1 MRLCYTGRL
10 QKAILSCIL
19 QQTTGN
25 ENPAFTMP
33 YKPYLVL
40 YLTRKPSLRYSQTYC
55 FYRVF
60 KGHLVLYLIS
70 SCCPPLALI
79 VWIPHPP
86 FPHIGV
92 SPLKIPG
99 IALYPHLLTFCLP
112 LLLTLLLLTALL
124 SCPYSTVR
132 SEKPLA
138 VDTPLLFYIY
148 TCIHPDI
155 LCQIKNRTIL
165 WWELKN

>member
-10 QKAILSCIL
+10 QKAISSCIL

-40 YLTRKPSLRYSQTYC
+40 YLTGKPYLRYNQTYC
-55 FYRVF
+55 SYRVF
-60 KGHLVLYLIS
+60 KWYLVLYLIS
-70 SCCPPLALI
+70 SCCPPQALI
-79 VWIPHPP
+79 VRIPLPP
-86 FPHIGV
+86 LPYISV

-99 IALYPHLLTFCLP
+99 IALYPPLLTLPLP
-112 LLLTLLLLTALL
+112 LLLTLLLLTTLL
-124 SCPYSTVR
+124 SCPYPAVR
-132 SEKPLA
+132 FKKPPA

-148 TCIHPDI
+148 TCLHPDI
-155 LCQIKNRTIL
+155 LCQMKNRTIL
-165 WWELKN
+165 